1 MTRNYLDA
9 GAMMCRTAEEI
20 EVLRAISQVSARMAR
35 NLFVLATH
43 RQTKKG
49 VSKHDKCRSYG
60 TNY

>member
-1 MTRNYLDA
+1 MKQSYLDA
-9 GAMMCRTAEEI
+9 GTAMCRTAEEI

-49 VSKHDKCRSYG
+49 VSKYDKCRNHG
-60 TNY
+60 TAY